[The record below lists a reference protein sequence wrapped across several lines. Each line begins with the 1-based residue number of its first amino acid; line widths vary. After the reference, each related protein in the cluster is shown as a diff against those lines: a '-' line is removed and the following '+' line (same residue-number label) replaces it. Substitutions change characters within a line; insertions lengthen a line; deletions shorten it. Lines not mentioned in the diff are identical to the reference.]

1 MKALILSDYK
11 QLDIVELA
19 KPQPV
24 HDELLIQIKACGIC
38 GSDVHGYEGSTGR
51 RPIRSLESR
60 RTSSC

>member
-38 GSDVHGYEGSTGR
+38 GSDVPSYEGSTGR
-51 RPIRSLESR
+51 RSI
-60 RTSSC
+60 